1 MTDATPTG
9 REETS
14 GVVLIAHRSGGPE
27 DMWRALRSTL
37 AGDRDADASMAE
49 GTAESWGATAADPA
63 ALRRLLDAAAENG
76 AESLVLLPVA
86 ALRNATLAR
95 SDSEAFQREV
105 AEIRRAHPTLDVQA
119 IGFDGT
125 DPDAAARIVSSL
137 QAEQPVDGSV
147 ADAALARVFGDR
159 PDDLGPFLAAI
170 RSGLPA
176 DTGLYLRGSAVNG
189 ESYETGRPFDARGPH
204 TSDLDLVAVGDE
216 ASRLWVDEAK
226 LLGGVNTLPLCD
238 GSEWVAP
245 ALDPARRSAQAIVER
260 PVSVQSMAVWFLDLR
275 VAVQGQAYISLD
287 PPKG

>member
-1 MTDATPTG
+1 MAEAMSTG

-14 GVVLIAHRSGGPE
+14 GVVLIAQRSGGPE
-27 DMWRALRSTL
+27 AMWRALRSTITS
-37 AGDRDADASMAE
+37 DPDADDSTAE
-49 GTAESWGATAADPA
+49 GTAEAWGATAADPV
-63 ALRRLLDAAAENG
+63 ALRRLLDAAAANG

-86 ALRNATLAR
+86 ALRNATLSR
-95 SDSEAFQREV
+95 SDSDAFQREV
-105 AEIRRAHPTLDVQA
+105 AEVRGANPNLDVQA

-125 DPDAAARIVSSL
+125 DPEAAARIVASL
-137 QAEQPVDGSV
+137 QAEQPVDGSI
-147 ADAALARVFGDR
+147 ADAAMARVFGDR
-159 PDDLGPFLAAI
+159 PDDLGPFLAAL

-245 ALDPARRSAQAIVER
+245 ALDPARRRAQAIVER
-260 PVSVQSMAVWFLDLR
+260 PVSLQSMAVWFLDLR
-275 VAVQGQAYISLD
+275 AAVQGQAYISLD